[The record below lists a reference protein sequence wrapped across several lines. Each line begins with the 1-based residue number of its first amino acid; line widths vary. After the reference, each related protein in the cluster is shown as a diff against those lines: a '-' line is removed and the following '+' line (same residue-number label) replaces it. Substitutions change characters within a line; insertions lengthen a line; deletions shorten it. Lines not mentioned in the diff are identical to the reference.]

1 MNLGGTPPLPVPAV
15 CRVFAIEMTVEQPE
29 TVWAVVVHKKL
40 SHYDKSY
47 GDHV

>member
-1 MNLGGTPPLPVPAV
+1 MNLGVTPPLPVPV
-15 CRVFAIEMTVEQPE
+15 LCRVFAIGMTVEQPS